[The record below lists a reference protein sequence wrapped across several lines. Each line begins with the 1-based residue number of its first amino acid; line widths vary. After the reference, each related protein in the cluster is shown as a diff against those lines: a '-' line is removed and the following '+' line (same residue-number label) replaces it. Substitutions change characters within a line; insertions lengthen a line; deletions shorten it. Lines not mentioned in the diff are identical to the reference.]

1 MGRSRYWLFL
11 RSVQNSL
18 HVPSSCKQRWWKTS
32 GEQALCWWLPGISPE
47 SKEAH
52 IKHQEHMWTAAM
64 GGNRSSYEVCFRFFP
79 QTQLHM
85 LLHFSSL
92 QSDLC
97 GMLPNIAVSVP
108 IRGLASAHK
117 ELCTEAGPTSARAG
131 RTNITAW
138 NAPALLQL
146 STETP
151 RSPCISQ
158 PAVPQGNPVWSSC
171 PCCSSGRAVAS
182 SWGKTL

>member
-1 MGRSRYWLFL
+1 
-11 RSVQNSL
+11 
-18 HVPSSCKQRWWKTS
+18 
-32 GEQALCWWLPGISPE
+32 
-47 SKEAH
+47 
-52 IKHQEHMWTAAM
+52 M

-108 IRGLASAHK
+108 IRGLASARK

-138 NAPALLQL
+138 NAPAVLQL

-151 RSPCISQ
+151 RSPCISK
-158 PAVPQGNPVWSSC
+158 PAVPQGKPCLKFPSLLQLWS
-171 PCCSSGRAVAS
+171 CCCIQLRENTV
-182 SWGKTL
+182 TLAANSVLLAINILQITLWCLWRSTMPDAPM